1 MPHYL
6 MNTMRFAGKKDF
18 RCECCGAYKY
28 NAPNFEW
35 YSLFDDRFLG
45 IVCQKC
51 AVREMFG
58 SNYKNNK
65 RYKRWIKEI
74 K

>member
-1 MPHYL
+1 MEFYL
-6 MNTMRFAGKKDF
+6 VNIMKYVGKKNLKCDS
-18 RCECCGAYKY
+18 CGAYKY
-28 NAPNFEW
+28 NAPIFEW

-45 IVCQKC
+45 TICQKC
-51 AVREMFG
+51 AVREKFG
-58 SNYKNNK
+58 SNYKNNN